1 MLFNS
6 IDFIFIYLPIVF
18 SGFALMMRFAG
29 YGPAV
34 YFMAAASLAFYGYWK
49 PAYTLLILVSMVTNY
64 MLGRVVAPQADTPE
78 IRRRSFLILGIA
90 FNVGLLGYFKYSQ
103 MLTNAFVYVSG
114 IDPVDLDVVLPLA
127 ISFFTFQQIAYL
139 VDTYSGKLQ
148 NVSGEKAEY
157 ALFVTFF
164 PQLIAGPIVHYRTVV
179 PQFRKTWRNPIS
191 AHEFAIGVSIFLIGL
206 FKKVVIADGLGDYS
220 LHYFERLENGYNL
233 TSPEAIAALLSYT
246 LEIYFDF
253 SGYSDMAIGL
263 GRMFGIRL
271 PINFYSP
278 YKSGSVREYWRRWN
292 ITLGAFF
299 RDYVYLP
306 LGGSRKSE
314 FRTNLNNVIVMTLS
328 GLWHGAGWNFI
339 VWGFL
344 HGVVMVIERFLS
356 PGKDR
361 IKALLVV
368 NSAGRLFTVFISRL
382 YLFVMI
388 MMLFAVF
395 RLTELDDILYLW
407 MQIISIDLQSIATI
421 SATYMEEN
429 MRLLERLA
437 QGLSVNVMDEVAWT
451 NTLVLALLVVF
462 LMPNTYQLFNVD
474 GDSDQSVQ
482 KLSLRSAL
490 VTGFL
495 GAWAIVLVLSSTAKE
510 FIYFAF

>member
-1 MLFNS
+1 
-6 IDFIFIYLPIVF
+6 
-18 SGFALMMRFAG
+18 
-29 YGPAV
+29 
-34 YFMAAASLAFYGYWK
+34 MAAASLAFYGYWK
-49 PAYTLLILVSMVTNY
+49 PAYTMLIVVSMLANY
-64 MLGRVVAPQADTPE
+64 TIGLTLSPTATKWADH
-78 IRRRSFLILGIA
+78 RKKLLFFGIA
-90 FNVGLLGYFKYSQ
+90 FNVVLLGYFKYSQ
-103 MLTNAFVYVSG
+103 MLTNAYVYASG
-114 IDPVDLDVVLPLA
+114 INPMDLDVVLPLA

-148 NVSGEKAEY
+148 NVSGSRAEY

-164 PQLIAGPIVHYRTVV
+164 PQLIAGPIVHYRRVV
-179 PQFRKTWRNPIS
+179 PQFRKAWTAPFS
-191 AHEFAIGVSIFLIGL
+191 THEFAIGLSIFLIGL
-206 FKKVVIADGLGDYS
+206 FKKVALADSLGDYS

-233 TSPEAIAALLSYT
+233 SSPEAIAALLSYT

-306 LGGSRKSE
+306 LGGSRKGE
-314 FRTNLNNVIVMTLS
+314 FSANMNNVIVMTLS

-344 HGVVMVIERFLS
+344 HGIVMVAERLMS

-361 IKALLVV
+361 IKAILIATR
-368 NSAGRLFTVFISRL
+368 AGELFTVFISRL

-395 RLTELDDILYLW
+395 RLTELDDMLYLW
-407 MQIISIDLQSIATI
+407 VQILSIDLQSIAAI
-421 SATYMEEN
+421 STTYIDEN
-429 MRLLERLA
+429 LRLFDRVS
-437 QGLSVNVMDEVAWT
+437 QGLSVNLVDEVAWT
-451 NTLVLALLVVF
+451 NTLLLALFVVF
-462 LMPNTYQLFNVD
+462 CLPNTYQLFNVD
-474 GDSDQSVQ
+474 EDSDEAVQ
-482 KLSLRSAL
+482 KLTIKSAL
-490 VTGFL
+490 IVGVL